1 MAEGLRNQMKAS
13 QTKAGQTKA
22 DQTIRI
28 MIVDDQ
34 YIVRSG
40 LATFVS
46 ICPEF
51 ELVGEAKDG
60 AEAIALCAKVQPDVV
75 LMDLMM
81 PNMNGVAATREIL
94 RQQPEVKVLA
104 LTSFKEKDLVHD
116 VLKAGAIGYMLKDV
130 TADELADAIRNVY
143 NGRTALSPAAMQA
156 LLETRRAE
164 EHSPLGHDLTER
176 EMEVLALM
184 IDGDSNPQIADKLVL
199 SLSTVKTHVSNILSK
214 LHATTR
220 TEAVTLALKHKIQ

>member
-1 MAEGLRNQMKAS
+1 M
-13 QTKAGQTKA
+13 
-22 DQTIRI
+22 
-28 MIVDDQ
+28 
-34 YIVRSG
+34 
-40 LATFVS
+40 
-46 ICPEF
+46 
-51 ELVGEAKDG
+51 
-60 AEAIALCAKVQPDVV
+60 
-75 LMDLMM
+75 
-81 PNMNGVAATREIL
+81 
-94 RQQPEVKVLA
+94 LA

-156 LLETRRAE
+156 LLETRRVE
-164 EHSPLGHDLTER
+164 EHSPLGNDLTER
-176 EMEVLALM
+176 ELEVLSLM